1 MRELTGAIPGGVT
14 GAILAPLLLGDLHR
28 PRVTVY
34 AAGGRT
40 ELSTASLANWSAKVA
55 GLLVDELG
63 LVPGDAVAVR
73 LPAGWQTAPVLLG
86 IWWAGL
92 TVADAD
98 GPAAAAGV
106 AAAFVADGADDS
118 DVTADE
124 VFVVSGHPLGA
135 PSRQV
140 AAHQRDFT
148 GAVLPQADRFAP
160 RVSVASTDVVVR
172 SAQGDLDLAGM
183 LTAARV
189 ASRAIGTAGRLMS
202 DRPWTLPDGVAGTLV
217 AALAADGSLV
227 QVLPGGADDL
237 AAIAAAERAT
247 LTDGPVI
254 AGLPAIDRP

>member
-1 MRELTGAIPGGVT
+1 MRELSGSIPGGVT
-14 GAILAPLLLGDLHR
+14 GAILAPLLRVDPHR

-34 AAGGRT
+34 APAGRT
-40 ELSTASLANWSAKVA
+40 ELSTGSLANWSAKVA

-63 LVPGDAVAVR
+63 LVAGDPVAVR

-92 TVADAD
+92 TVVDADA
-98 GPAAAAGV
+98 PAADGV

-160 RVSVASTDVVVR
+160 RAAVAANDVVVR
-172 SAQGDLDLAGM
+172 TTAGDLDLAGL

-189 ASRAIGTAGRLMS
+189 ASRTIGTDGRLLS
-202 DRPWTLPDGVAGTLV
+202 DRPWTLPDGVTGTLV
-217 AALAADGSLV
+217 AALAAGGSLV

-237 AAIAAAERAT
+237 VAIAGAERAT
-247 LTDGPVI
+247 VTDGPVV
-254 AGLPAIDRP
+254 AGLTAIDRD